1 MIEEKKTDE
10 VFINGSEWLRAD
22 LHLHTNE
29 DAEFRYEGDANYYH
43 SSYIDKLVEQDIKI
57 AAITNHNKFKLD
69 EFKHLRKIAKKRQIY
84 LLPGIELSVGDGS
97 NGIHCLV
104 IFDAEE
110 WLANGEDCIN
120 QFLSATFA
128 GKSNYEN
135 ENGRSNHSLKQTID
149 KLNSFNKNYF
159 IVMAHVEQRSGFYNE
174 LDGGRI
180 LEFGKDPNFEK
191 AVLAFQKVR
200 TRDKIENLKLWF
212 NGKLPAFI
220 EGSDPK
226 SIDEI
231 GKGNKTYFKIGAY
244 NFEAIK
250 YALIDKDYRISEDQ
264 KSPTNGFVKSI
275 SFRGGKLNGKTI
287 YLNHAMNNL
296 IGIRGSGKSSVLEAV
311 RYALDIELNE
321 KEHIDFKYKT
331 KLINALVGSGGVVS
345 CVLVDE
351 NKNEYTTEKVFGDP
365 KSKIYKNGE
374 YQMGLKPD
382 AIVKRPLYFG
392 QKDLSQIGDDISTE
406 EFISKLIG
414 DKLMANNL
422 RIDDKNQEI
431 IHLISEI
438 EKIDA
443 KLVRKEEFEAKEAEL
458 KLKIKAYKDNK
469 IDEKLEKQITYNKD
483 VNFITRLGAFEER
496 IIESLVELLEEYR
509 NRFDSFK
516 NYTSKHNQDAINNS
530 ISLLER
536 FEVSFYELFSIA
548 DKLIAEKKNLDVF
561 EKDFL
566 KSFEE
571 LKEEFAQKKRDLDL
585 SDIKADDY
593 VKYNKELD
601 TTRSQLQ
608 ELEKLAKKRAD
619 LNLSLQLG
627 LNDLQQLWHNEFE
640 IVRSEIDSINA
651 DQSIVDVEGRAIPKI
666 EITVEFKM
674 NKELFVDYLKPLLKG
689 SNLRENVI
697 QSIVDEYPDL
707 ITVYNDISSKSGKIM
722 TILSDSQMYA
732 FKEYLNKNLGAFLTF
747 KTPNKFDIKYRG
759 KPLIEHSLGQR
770 ASALIIF
777 MLTLNDNDVIIID
790 QPEDDLDNQTI
801 YNDVLKLLRNM
812 KNSTQF
818 IFATHNPNIPV
829 LGDCEQVITCHYKTN
844 EIDINFGSID
854 NATTRKDIVN
864 IMEGGEEA
872 FNNRKR
878 IYDLWTQ

>member
-1 MIEEKKTDE
+1 MVQEKQTYQT
-10 VFINGSEWLRAD
+10 FRNGSEWIRAD

-29 DAEFRYEGDANYYH
+29 DAEFTYEGEANYYH
-43 SSYIDKLVEQDIKI
+43 SSYTNKLVEEDIKI

-69 EFKHLRKIAKKRQIY
+69 EFIHLRKAAKKKQIY
-84 LLPGIELSVGDGS
+84 LLPGVELSVGDGA

-104 IFDAEE
+104 IFDSEE

-135 ENGRSNHSLKQTID
+135 ENGRSNHSLKQTIE

-159 IVMAHVEQRSGFYNE
+159 IVMAHVEQRSGFLKE

-180 LEFGKDPNFEK
+180 IEFGKDASFEK

-212 NGKLPAFI
+212 DGKLPAFI

-226 SIDEI
+226 TIDEI
-231 GKGNKTYFKIGAY
+231 GKGSKTYFKIGAY

-250 YALIDKDYRISEDQ
+250 YALIDKEYRISEEQ
-264 KSPTNGFVKSI
+264 KSATNGYMKSI

-311 RYALDIELNE
+311 RYALDIE
-321 KEHIDFKYKT
+321 IDKDQNVDYDYKT

-351 NKNEYTTEKVFGDP
+351 NKKEYTTEKVFGDP
-365 KSKIYKNGE
+365 RSKIYKNGE

-392 QKDLSQIGDDISTE
+392 QKDLSQIGGDISTE

-414 DKLMANNL
+414 DKLTANNL
-422 RIDDKNQEI
+422 KIDDKNQEV
-431 IHLISEI
+431 IHLINEI
-438 EKIDA
+438 EKIDI
-443 KLVRKEEFEAKEAEL
+443 KLPRKEEFEAKEAEL
-458 KLKIKAYKDNK
+458 KLKIKAYKDHK

-483 VNFITRLGAFEER
+483 ADFIRRISVFETR
-496 IIESLVELLEEYR
+496 IIDSLVDLLEEYGD
-509 NRFDSFK
+509 RFESFK
-516 NYTSKHNQDAINNS
+516 SYTSKHNQDVVSKS
-530 ISLLER
+530 ISLLEE
-536 FEVSFYELFSIA
+536 FEKVFLELISIA
-548 DKLIAEKKNLDVF
+548 EKLIAEKKNLETF
-561 EKDFL
+561 EKEFVL
-566 KSFEE
+566 SLEE
-571 LKEEFAQKKRDLDL
+571 LKEEFAQIKRDLAL

-601 TTRSQLQ
+601 TTRSQLS
-608 ELEKLAKKRAD
+608 ELGKLAKKKAD
-619 LNLSLQLG
+619 LNLQLQHR
-627 LNDLQQLWHNEFE
+627 LNDLQKLWHNEFE
-640 IVRSEIDSINA
+640 ILRAEIDRINA
-651 DQSIVDVEGRAIPKI
+651 NQSIVDIEGKETPNI

-674 NKELFVDYLKPLLKG
+674 NKELFFDYLKPLLKG

-697 QSIVDEYPDL
+697 QKIVDEYPDL
-707 ITVYNDISSKSGKIM
+707 ISVYNDLSSKSGQIM
-722 TILSDSQMYA
+722 NILSESQR
-732 FKEYLNKNLGAFLTF
+732 FVFTEYLYKNLGAFLTF
-747 KTPNKFDIKYRG
+747 KTPNRFDIRYRG

-777 MLTLNDNDVIIID
+777 MLTLNDNDLIIID

-801 YNDVLKLLRNM
+801 YNDVLKLLRKM
-812 KNSTQF
+812 KDNTQF

-829 LGDCEQVITCHYKTN
+829 LGDCEQVITCHYKTD
-844 EIDINFGSID
+844 EIDVNFGSID
-854 NATTRKDIVN
+854 NVTTRKDIVN

>member
-1 MIEEKKTDE
+1 MVQEKQTYQT
-10 VFINGSEWLRAD
+10 FRNGSEWLRAD

-29 DAEFRYEGDANYYH
+29 DTEFTYEGDANYYH
-43 SSYIDKLVEQDIKI
+43 SNYINKLVEQDIKI

-69 EFKHLRKIAKKRQIY
+69 EFIHLRKAAKKKKIY
-84 LLPGIELSVGDGS
+84 LLPGVELSVGDGA

-104 IFDAEE
+104 IFDSKE

-135 ENGRSNHSLKQTID
+135 VNERSNHSLKQTIE

-159 IVMAHVEQRSGFYNE
+159 IVMAHVEQRSGFLKE

-180 LEFGKDPNFEK
+180 IELGKDINFK
-191 AVLAFQKVR
+191 NAVLAFQKIR

-212 NGKLPAFI
+212 DGKLPAFI

-226 SIDEI
+226 SIEEI
-231 GKGNKTYFKIGAY
+231 GKGSKTYLKIGAY

-250 YALIDKDYRISEDQ
+250 YALIDKDYRISEER
-264 KSPTNGFVKSI
+264 KNPTNGYVKSI

-287 YLNHAMNNL
+287 HLNHAMNNL

-321 KEHIDFKYKT
+321 KEHIDYKYKT
-331 KLINALVGSGGVVS
+331 NLINALVGSGGVVS

-351 NKNEYTTEKVFGDP
+351 NKKEYTTEKVFGDP
-365 KSKIYKNGE
+365 RSKIYKNGE

-414 DKLMANNL
+414 DKLTANNI
-422 RIDDKNQEI
+422 RIDDKNQEV
-431 IHLISEI
+431 IHLINEI

-443 KLVRKEEFEAKEAEL
+443 KLTRKEEFEAKEAEL
-458 KLKIKAYKDNK
+458 KLNIKAYKDHK

-483 VNFITRLGAFEER
+483 ANFITRIGAFEQK
-496 IIESLVELLEEYR
+496 IINDLLDLLEEYGD
-509 NRFDSFK
+509 RFDSFK
-516 NYTSKHNQDAINNS
+516 SYISKHNQEAINNS
-530 ISLLER
+530 ISL
-536 FEVSFYELFSIA
+536 FEEFQKSFNELFSIA
-548 DKLIAEKKNLDVF
+548 EKLIAEKKNLDTF
-561 EKDFL
+561 ERE
-566 KSFEE
+566 FELGLE
-571 LKEEFAQKKRDLDL
+571 ALKEEFAQIKRDLAL

-601 TTRSQLQ
+601 TTRSQLK
-608 ELEKLAKKRAD
+608 ELEKLAKRKAD
-619 LNLSLQLG
+619 LTLNLQHRLVE
-627 LNDLQQLWHNEFE
+627 LQQLWHNEYE
-640 IVRSEIDSINA
+640 IVREEIDSINA
-651 DQSIVDVEGRAIPKI
+651 NQSIVDVEGRAMRKI
-666 EITVEFKM
+666 EITVGFKM
-674 NKELFVDYLKPLLKG
+674 NKELFVDYLKPLLRG

-697 QSIVDEYPDL
+697 QNIVDEYPDL
-707 ITVYNDISSKSGKIM
+707 ITVYNDISSKSGQIM
-722 TILSDSQMYA
+722 NILSDSQMYV

-747 KTPNKFDIKYRG
+747 KTPNRFDIRYRG

-777 MLTLNDNDVIIID
+777 MLTLNDNDLIIID

-801 YNDVLKLLRNM
+801 YNDVLKLLRKM
-812 KNSTQF
+812 KDNTQF

-829 LGDCEQVITCHYKTN
+829 LGDCEQVITCHYKTD
-844 EIDINFGSID
+844 EIDVNFGSID
-854 NATTRKDIVN
+854 NDTTRKDIVN